1 MVNVVMQ
8 LAINDIKVDV
18 IMRLRL
24 IKTVVFDTAVTVHNG
39 KVSLW

>member
-1 MVNVVMQ
+1 MQ

-24 IKTVVFDTAVTVHNG
+24 IKIVVYDTVVPVHNG
-39 KVSLW
+39 KLY

>member
-1 MVNVVMQ
+1 MQ

-24 IKTVVFDTAVTVHNG
+24 TKTVVYDTVVPVHNG
-39 KVSLW
+39 KLY

>member
-1 MVNVVMQ
+1 MH

-24 IKTVVFDTAVTVHNG
+24 IKTVVYDTVETVHNG
-39 KVSLW
+39 KVY